1 MKKSLIALS
10 IFITPALVFAQ
21 DATSILEDISKIFNT
36 IIPMLITLGIIYFI
50 WNLIQLLMAK
60 SDEVKKEAKDRMLWA
75 VLIFF
80 VILSIWGLVGI
91 IQRTFGINASGSI
104 STEEIPHVE

>member
-10 IFITPALVFAQ
+10 IFVAPVFAFAQ
-21 DATSILEDISKIFNT
+21 DATSILTVVSKIFNT

-50 WNLIQLLMAK
+50 WNLIQLLIAK
-60 SDEVKKEAKDRMLWA
+60 SDDVKKEAKNRMLWA

-91 IQRTFGINASGSI
+91 IQRTFGINTSGTI
-104 STEEIPHVE
+104 STEDIPHVE